1 MWTCGHFEG
10 VKHAR
15 GRATPSW
22 LRETRTLVA
31 SFSTAAMLAIS
42 LTPAPVALGVSTT
55 AAPRPRARREGDM
68 REERVSS
75 TQRRSDCTTRR
86 NSKHRL
92 ASDVR
97 GLACSPWDTV
107 SVGGFDF
114 ILARCSSPC
123 GCERRWGGLPRWPYA
138 LASTLACSSALPQRR
153 RSTRRVR
160 ETPARA
166 ACVFPPALG
175 RQMATSDHPIVTWIV
190 TRVSGRV
197 VRRWHRCIRMS
208 AQAGGC

>member
-31 SFSTAAMLAIS
+31 SFSTAAVLAIS

-107 SVGGFDF
+107 SVGGFRF
-114 ILARCSSPC
+114 HSGEMLFTVRLRATLGRPTSVAIRT
-123 GCERRWGGLPRWPYA
+123 RIHPR
-138 LASTLACSSALPQRR
+138 LL
-153 RSTRRVR
+153 V
-160 ETPARA
+160 RA
-166 ACVFPPALG
+166 AAEKKVNPAG
-175 RQMATSDHPIVTWIV
+175 A
-190 TRVSGRV
+190 
-197 VRRWHRCIRMS
+197 
-208 AQAGGC
+208 